1 MSMKL
6 ETIIERCGNMDTK
19 ILKKKQ
25 IKRKRV
31 TIMQAIYALYVIEA
45 INLVATLVLW
55 FRVFFLHSGGN

>member
-6 ETIIERCGNMDTK
+6 ETIIERCGNVDTK
-19 ILKKKQ
+19 NLKKKP

-31 TIMQAIYALYVIEA
+31 TIMQAIYALYIVEA

>member
-6 ETIIERCGNMDTK
+6 ETIIERCCNVDTK
-19 ILKKKQ
+19 ILKKKP

-31 TIMQAIYALYVIEA
+31 TIMQAIYALYVVEA

-55 FRVFFLHSGGN
+55 LRVFFLHNGGN

>member
-6 ETIIERCGNMDTK
+6 ETIIERCGNVDTK
-19 ILKKKQ
+19 ILKKKP

-45 INLVATLVLW
+45 INLIATLVLW